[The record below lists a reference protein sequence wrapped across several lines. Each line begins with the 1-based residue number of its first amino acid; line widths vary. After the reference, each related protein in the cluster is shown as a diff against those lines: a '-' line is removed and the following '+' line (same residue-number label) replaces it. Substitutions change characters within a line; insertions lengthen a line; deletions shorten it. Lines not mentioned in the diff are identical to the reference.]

1 MEDLLV
7 EKAYAKI
14 NLGLKVLSRRPDGYH
29 EILSVAQCVDLADVL
44 YFEPASSDQLTCS
57 LDSLSTGQDNLVC
70 RAVDAFRTR
79 LDRPAQSFHIH
90 LEKNIPIGAGLGGGS
105 ADAAAALRVLNRF
118 YDQPFSNAD
127 LRQIAATLGSDIPF
141 LVEGGTALLRGRG
154 EILEKLSWE
163 GAVFY
168 VLAYPD
174 VEISTAWAYGQLG
187 SILTENTPY
196 FNFIASL
203 SGGCVDH
210 DRLFEV
216 LENDFT
222 TAVDRTYPIV
232 AELCSQLDRVGA
244 RVTSMSGSGSTVY
257 GIFDDRKTASQ
268 AQSALQ
274 RQGCRSFLCQPVSA
288 QLSARHRD
296 R

>member
-1 MEDLLV
+1 MESLLV

-14 NLGLKVLSRRPDGYH
+14 NLGIKIVGRRPDGYH

-44 YFEPASSDQLTCS
+44 DFELASFDQLTCS
-57 LDSLSTGQDNLVC
+57 LDSLSTGPDNLVC
-70 RAVDAFRTR
+70 RAVDAFHAQ
-79 LDRPAQSFHIH
+79 LDRPAQSFRIH
-90 LEKNIPIGAGLGGGS
+90 LKKNIPIGAGLGGGS
-105 ADAAAALRVLNRF
+105 ADAAAALRALNRF

-141 LVEGGTALLRGRG
+141 LVEGGTALMRGRG
-154 EILEKLSWE
+154 EILESLSWE

-187 SILTENTPY
+187 PSLTENSPY
-196 FNFIASL
+196 FSFIVSL

-222 TAVDRTYPIV
+222 PAVERTYPIV
-232 AELCSQLDRVGA
+232 AELRSQLDRVGA
-244 RVTSMSGSGSTVY
+244 RATLMSGSGSTVY

-274 RQGCRSFLCQPVSA
+274 RQGCRSFLCQPV
-288 QLSARHRD
+288 
-296 R
+296 

>member
-1 MEDLLV
+1 MESLLV

-14 NLGLKVLSRRPDGYH
+14 NLGIKIVGRRPDGYH
-29 EILSVAQCVDLADVL
+29 EILSMAQCVDLADVL
-44 YFEPASSDQLTCS
+44 DFELASSDQLTCS
-57 LDSLSTGQDNLVC
+57 LDSLSTGPDNLVC
-70 RAVDAFRTR
+70 RAVDAFHAQ
-79 LDRPAQSFHIH
+79 LDRPAQSFRIH

-105 ADAAAALRVLNRF
+105 ADAAAALRALNRF

-141 LVEGGTALLRGRG
+141 LVEGGTALMRGRG
-154 EILEKLSWE
+154 EILESLSWE

-187 SILTENTPY
+187 PSLTENSPY
-196 FNFIASL
+196 FNFIVSL

-222 TAVDRTYPIV
+222 PAVERTYPIV
-232 AELCSQLDRVGA
+232 AELRSQLDRVGA
-244 RVTSMSGSGSTVY
+244 RATLMSGSGSTVY

-268 AQSALQ
+268 VQSALQ
-274 RQGCRSFLCQPVSA
+274 RQGCRSFLCQPV
-288 QLSARHRD
+288 
-296 R
+296 

>member
-1 MEDLLV
+1 MASLLV

-14 NLGLKVLSRRPDGYH
+14 NLGLKVLDRRPDGYH

-44 YFEPASSDQLTCS
+44 YFELASSDQLTCS
-57 LDSLSTGQDNLVC
+57 LDSLSTGPDNLVS
-70 RAVDAFRTR
+70 RAVEAFRAR
-79 LDRPAQSFHIH
+79 LNRPTQSFRIH

-118 YDQPFSNAD
+118 YDQPFSSAD

-174 VEISTAWAYGQLG
+174 VEISTAWAYDQLG
-187 SILTENTPY
+187 PILTESTPY
-196 FNFIASL
+196 FNFIISL

-222 TAVDRTYPIV
+222 SAVDRAYPIV
-232 AELCSQLDRVGA
+232 AGFRSQLDRVGA
-244 RVTSMSGSGSTVY
+244 RATLMSGSGSTVY

-274 RQGCRSFLCQPVSA
+274 RQGCRSFLCQPV
-288 QLSARHRD
+288 
-296 R
+296 

>member
-1 MEDLLV
+1 MESLPV

-14 NLGLKVLSRRPDGYH
+14 NLGLKVLGRRPDGYH

-44 YFEPASSDQLTCS
+44 YFESASSDQLTCS
-57 LDSLSTGQDNLVC
+57 LESLSTGPDNLVC
-70 RAVDAFRTR
+70 RAVDAFRAR
-79 LDRPAQSFHIH
+79 LDRPTQSFRIH

-105 ADAAAALRVLNRF
+105 ADAAAVLRALNRF

-154 EILEKLSWE
+154 EMLEALSWE
-163 GAVFY
+163 GSVFY
-168 VLAYPD
+168 VLAYPE

-187 SILTENTPY
+187 PILTENSPY
-196 FNFIASL
+196 FNFIVSL

-222 TAVDRTYPIV
+222 PAVDRAYPIV
-232 AELCSQLDRVGA
+232 AELRSQLDRVGA
-244 RVTSMSGSGSTVY
+244 RATLMSGSGSTVY
-257 GIFDDRKTASQ
+257 GIFDDRTTASQ

-274 RQGCRSFLCQPVSA
+274 RQGCRSFLCQPV
-288 QLSARHRD
+288 
-296 R
+296 

>member
-14 NLGLKVLSRRPDGYH
+14 NLGLKVLGRRPDGYH
-29 EILSVAQCVDLADVL
+29 EILSVVQCVDLADVL

-57 LDSLSTGQDNLVC
+57 LDGLSTGPDNLVC
-70 RAVDAFRTR
+70 RAVDAFRAR
-79 LDRPAQSFHIH
+79 LDCPVQSFRIH

-105 ADAAAALRVLNRF
+105 ADAAAALRALNRF
-118 YDQPFSNAD
+118 YDQPFSNAG

-154 EILEKLSWE
+154 EILEDLSWE

-168 VLAYPD
+168 VLAYPE
-174 VEISTAWAYGQLG
+174 VEVSTAWAYEQLG
-187 SILTENTPY
+187 QFGPILTENTPY
-196 FNFIASL
+196 FNFVVSL

-210 DRLFEV
+210 DGLFEV

-222 TAVDRTYPIV
+222 PAVYRTYPIV
-232 AELCSQLDRVGA
+232 AELRSQLDRVGA
-244 RVTSMSGSGSTVY
+244 RATLMSGSGSTVY
-257 GIFDDRKTASQ
+257 GIFDDRNTASQ

-274 RQGCRSFLCQPVSA
+274 RQGCRSFLCQPV
-288 QLSARHRD
+288 
-296 R
+296 

>member
-1 MEDLLV
+1 MERLLV

-14 NLGLKVLSRRPDGYH
+14 NLGLKVLGRRPDGYH

-44 YFEPASSDQLTCS
+44 YFEPAAADQLTCS
-57 LDSLSTGQDNLVC
+57 LAGLSTGPDNLVR
-70 RAVDAFRTR
+70 RAVNALRAR
-79 LDRPAQSFHIH
+79 LSRPPQSFRIH

-105 ADAAAALRVLNRF
+105 ADAAAALRALNRF
-118 YDQPFSNAD
+118 YDQPFSNAG

-141 LVEGGTALLRGRG
+141 LVEGGTALMRGRG
-154 EILEKLSWE
+154 EILEKLHWE

-168 VLAYPD
+168 VLAYPGI
-174 VEISTAWAYGQLG
+174 ELSTAWAYNQLG
-187 SILTENTPY
+187 SILTENSPY
-196 FNFIASL
+196 FKFISSL
-203 SGGCVDH
+203 SDGCVGP

-222 TAVDRTYPIV
+222 PAADRAYPIV
-232 AELCSQLDRVGA
+232 AELRSQLDRVGA
-244 RVTSMSGSGSTVY
+244 RASSMSGSGSTVY

-274 RQGCRSFLCQPVSA
+274 RQGCRSFLCQPV
-288 QLSARHRD
+288 
-296 R
+296 

>member
-1 MEDLLV
+1 MTSLLV

-14 NLGLKVLSRRPDGYH
+14 NLGLKVLGRRPDGYH

-44 YFEPASSDQLTCS
+44 YFESASSDQLTCS
-57 LDSLSTGQDNLVC
+57 LDSLSTGPDNLVC
-70 RAVDAFRTR
+70 RAVDAFRAR
-79 LDRPAQSFHIH
+79 LDRPTQSFRIH

-105 ADAAAALRVLNRF
+105 ADAAAVLRALNRF

-141 LVEGGTALLRGRG
+141 LVEGGTALMRGRG
-154 EILEKLSWE
+154 EMLEALSWE
-163 GAVFY
+163 GSVFY

-187 SILTENTPY
+187 PILTENSPY
-196 FNFIASL
+196 FNFTVSL

-222 TAVDRTYPIV
+222 PAVDRAYPIV
-232 AELCSQLDRVGA
+232 AELRSQLDRVGA
-244 RVTSMSGSGSTVY
+244 RATLMSGSGSTVY

-274 RQGCRSFLCQPVSA
+274 RQGCRSFLCQPV
-288 QLSARHRD
+288 
-296 R
+296 

>member
-1 MEDLLV
+1 MESLPV

-14 NLGLKVLSRRPDGYH
+14 NLGLKILGRRPDGYH

-44 YFEPASSDQLTCS
+44 YFESASSDQLTCS
-57 LDSLSTGQDNLVC
+57 LDSLSTGPDNLVY
-70 RAVDAFRTR
+70 RAVDAFRAR
-79 LDRPAQSFHIH
+79 LDRPTQSFRIH

-105 ADAAAALRVLNRF
+105 ADAAAVLRALNRF

-141 LVEGGTALLRGRG
+141 LVEGGTALMRGRG
-154 EILEKLSWE
+154 EMLEALSWE
-163 GAVFY
+163 DAVFY

-187 SILTENTPY
+187 PILTENSPY
-196 FNFIASL
+196 FNFIVSL

-222 TAVDRTYPIV
+222 PAVDRAYPIV
-232 AELCSQLDRVGA
+232 AELRSQLDRVGA
-244 RVTSMSGSGSTVY
+244 RATSMSGSGSTVY

-274 RQGCRSFLCQPVSA
+274 RQGCRSFLCQPV
-288 QLSARHRD
+288 
-296 R
+296 

>member
-1 MEDLLV
+1 MESLPV

-14 NLGLKVLSRRPDGYH
+14 NLGLKVLGRRPDGYH

-44 YFEPASSDQLTCS
+44 YFESASSDQLTCS
-57 LDSLSTGQDNLVC
+57 LDSLSTGPDNLVY
-70 RAVDAFRTR
+70 RAVDAFRAR
-79 LDRPAQSFHIH
+79 LDRPPQSFRIH

-105 ADAAAALRVLNRF
+105 ADAAAVLRALNRF

-141 LVEGGTALLRGRG
+141 LVEGGTALMRGRG
-154 EILEKLSWE
+154 EMLEALSWE
-163 GAVFY
+163 GSVFY

-187 SILTENTPY
+187 PILTENSPY
-196 FNFIASL
+196 FNFIVSL

-222 TAVDRTYPIV
+222 PAVDRAYPIV
-232 AELCSQLDRVGA
+232 AELRSQLDRVGA
-244 RVTSMSGSGSTVY
+244 RATLMSGSGSTVY

-274 RQGCRSFLCQPVSA
+274 RQGCRSFLCQPV
-288 QLSARHRD
+288 
-296 R
+296 

>member
-1 MEDLLV
+1 MTSQLV

-44 YFEPASSDQLTCS
+44 YFEAASSDQLTCS
-57 LDSLSTGQDNLVC
+57 LDGLLTGPDNLVC
-70 RAVDAFRTR
+70 RAVDAFRAR
-79 LDRPAQSFHIH
+79 LDRPAQSFRIH
-90 LEKNIPIGAGLGGGS
+90 LKKNIPVGAGLGGGS
-105 ADAAAALRVLNRF
+105 ADAAAVLRALNRLC
-118 YDQPFSNAD
+118 DQPFSNAD

-154 EILEKLSWE
+154 EILEELSWE
-163 GAVFY
+163 GSVFY
-168 VLAYPD
+168 VLAYPE

-187 SILTENTPY
+187 PILTENSPY
-196 FNFIASL
+196 FNLVVSL

-222 TAVDRTYPIV
+222 PAVDRAYPIV
-232 AELCSQLDRVGA
+232 AGLRSQLDRVGA
-244 RVTSMSGSGSTVY
+244 RATSMSGSGSTVY
-257 GIFDDRKTASQ
+257 GVFDDRKTASQ
-268 AQSALQ
+268 AQSALR
-274 RQGCRSFLCQPVSA
+274 RQGCRSFLCQPV
-288 QLSARHRD
+288 
-296 R
+296 

>member
-1 MEDLLV
+1 MTSLLV

-14 NLGLKVLSRRPDGYH
+14 NLGLKVLGRRPDGYH

-44 YFEPASSDQLTCS
+44 YFESASSDRLTCS
-57 LDSLSTGQDNLVC
+57 LDGLSTGPDNLVC
-70 RAVDAFRTR
+70 RAVDAFRAR
-79 LDRPAQSFHIH
+79 LDRPAQSFRIH
-90 LEKNIPIGAGLGGGS
+90 LKKNIPMGAGLGGGS

-154 EILEKLSWE
+154 EILEELSWE

-174 VEISTAWAYGQLG
+174 VEISTAWAYGQFG
-187 SILTENTPY
+187 PILTEDTPY
-196 FNFIASL
+196 FRFIVSL

-232 AELCSQLDRVGA
+232 AELRSQLDRVGA

-274 RQGCRSFLCQPVSA
+274 RQGCRSFLCQPVRSGKCEA
-288 QLSARHRD
+288 
-296 R
+296 

>member
-1 MEDLLV
+1 MEGLLV

-14 NLGLKVLSRRPDGYH
+14 NLGLKVLGRRPDGYH

-44 YFEPASSDQLTCS
+44 YFEFASSDQLTCS
-57 LDSLSTGQDNLVC
+57 LDSLSVGPDNLVR
-70 RAVDAFRTR
+70 RAVDAFRAQ
-79 LDRPAQSFHIH
+79 LDHPAQSFRIH
-90 LEKNIPIGAGLGGGS
+90 LKKNIPIGAGLGGGS
-105 ADAAAALRVLNRF
+105 ADAAAALRALNRL

-154 EILEKLSWE
+154 EILEDLNWE
-163 GAVFY
+163 GAVSY
-168 VLAYPD
+168 VLAFPE
-174 VEISTAWAYGQLG
+174 VEVSTAWAYEQLG
-187 SILTENTPY
+187 SILTESTPY

-222 TAVDRTYPIV
+222 PAVDRTYPIV
-232 AELCSQLDRVGA
+232 ADLRSQLDRVGA
-244 RVTSMSGSGSTVY
+244 RATSMSGSGSTVY

-274 RQGCRSFLCQPVSA
+274 RQGCRSFLCQPV
-288 QLSARHRD
+288 
-296 R
+296 

>member
-1 MEDLLV
+1 MTSLLV

-14 NLGLKVLSRRPDGYH
+14 NLGIKIVGRRPDGYH

-44 YFEPASSDQLTCS
+44 DFELASSDQLTCS
-57 LDSLSTGQDNLVC
+57 LDSLSTGPDNLVC
-70 RAVDAFRTR
+70 RAVDAFHAQ
-79 LDRPAQSFHIH
+79 LDRPAQSFRIH
-90 LEKNIPIGAGLGGGS
+90 LKKNIPIGAGLGGGS

-141 LVEGGTALLRGRG
+141 LVEGGTALMRGRG
-154 EILEKLSWE
+154 EMLEALSWE

-187 SILTENTPY
+187 PILTENSPY
-196 FNFIASL
+196 FSFIISL

-222 TAVDRTYPIV
+222 PAVERTYPIV
-232 AELCSQLDRVGA
+232 AELRSQLDRVGA
-244 RVTSMSGSGSTVY
+244 RATLMSGSGSTVY

-274 RQGCRSFLCQPVSA
+274 RQGCRSFLCQPV
-288 QLSARHRD
+288 
-296 R
+296 

>member
-1 MEDLLV
+1 MESLPV

-14 NLGLKVLSRRPDGYH
+14 NLGLKVLGRRPDGYH

-44 YFEPASSDQLTCS
+44 YFESASSDQLTCS
-57 LDSLSTGQDNLVC
+57 LESLSTGPDNLVY
-70 RAVDAFRTR
+70 RAVDAFRAR
-79 LDRPAQSFHIH
+79 LDRPTQSFRIH

-105 ADAAAALRVLNRF
+105 ADAAAVLRALNRF

-154 EILEKLSWE
+154 EMLEALSWE
-163 GAVFY
+163 GSVFY
-168 VLAYPD
+168 VLAYPE
-174 VEISTAWAYGQLG
+174 VEISTAWAYSQLG
-187 SILTENTPY
+187 PILTEDSPY
-196 FNFIASL
+196 FNFVVSL
-203 SGGCVDH
+203 SGGCVDRN
-210 DRLFEV
+210 RLFEV

-222 TAVDRTYPIV
+222 PAVDRAYPIV
-232 AELCSQLDRVGA
+232 AEFRSQLDRVGA
-244 RVTSMSGSGSTVY
+244 RATLMSGSGSTVY

-274 RQGCRSFLCQPVSA
+274 RQGCRSFLCQPV
-288 QLSARHRD
+288 
-296 R
+296 

>member
-1 MEDLLV
+1 MESLLV

-14 NLGLKVLSRRPDGYH
+14 NLGIKIVGRRPDGYH

-44 YFEPASSDQLTCS
+44 DFELASSDQLTCS
-57 LDSLSTGQDNLVC
+57 LDSLSTGPDNLVC
-70 RAVDAFRTR
+70 RAVDAFHAQ
-79 LDRPAQSFHIH
+79 LDRPAQSFRIH
-90 LEKNIPIGAGLGGGS
+90 LKKNIPIGAGLGGGS
-105 ADAAAALRVLNRF
+105 ADAAAALRALNRF

-141 LVEGGTALLRGRG
+141 LVEGGTALMRGRG
-154 EILEKLSWE
+154 EILESLSWE

-187 SILTENTPY
+187 PSLTENSPY
-196 FNFIASL
+196 FNFIVSL

-222 TAVDRTYPIV
+222 PAVERTYPIV
-232 AELCSQLDRVGA
+232 AELRSQLDRVGA
-244 RVTSMSGSGSTVY
+244 RATLMSGSGSTVY

-274 RQGCRSFLCQPVSA
+274 RQGCRSFLCQPV
-288 QLSARHRD
+288 
-296 R
+296 

>member
-1 MEDLLV
+1 MASLLV

-14 NLGLKVLSRRPDGYH
+14 NLGLKVLDRRPDGYH

-44 YFEPASSDQLTCS
+44 YFELASSDQLTCS
-57 LDSLSTGQDNLVC
+57 LDSLSTGPDNLVS
-70 RAVDAFRTR
+70 RAVEAFRAR
-79 LDRPAQSFHIH
+79 LNRPTQSFRIH

-118 YDQPFSNAD
+118 YDQPFSSAD

-174 VEISTAWAYGQLG
+174 VEISTAWAYDQLG
-187 SILTENTPY
+187 PILTENTPY
-196 FNFIASL
+196 FNFIVSL

-222 TAVDRTYPIV
+222 SAVDRAYPIV
-232 AELCSQLDRVGA
+232 AGFRSQLDRVGA
-244 RVTSMSGSGSTVY
+244 RATLMSGSGSTVY

-274 RQGCRSFLCQPVSA
+274 RQGCRSFLCQPV
-288 QLSARHRD
+288 
-296 R
+296 

>member
-1 MEDLLV
+1 MESLQV

-14 NLGLKVLSRRPDGYH
+14 NLGLKVLGRRPDGYH

-44 YFEPASSDQLTCS
+44 YFESASSDQLTCS
-57 LDSLSTGQDNLVC
+57 LESLSTGPDNLVC
-70 RAVDAFRTR
+70 RAVDAFRAR
-79 LDRPAQSFHIH
+79 LDRPTQSFRIH

-105 ADAAAALRVLNRF
+105 ADAAAVLRVLNRF

-141 LVEGGTALLRGRG
+141 LVEGGTALMRGRG
-154 EILEKLSWE
+154 EILKGLSWK
-163 GAVFY
+163 GTVFY
-168 VLAYPD
+168 VLVYPE
-174 VEISTAWAYGQLG
+174 VGISTAWAYGQLG
-187 SILTENTPY
+187 PILTENSPY
-196 FNFIASL
+196 FNFIISL

-222 TAVDRTYPIV
+222 PAVDRAYPIV
-232 AELCSQLDRVGA
+232 AELRSQLDRVGA
-244 RVTSMSGSGSTVY
+244 RATSMSGSGSTVY
-257 GIFDDRKTASQ
+257 GVFDDRKTASQ

-274 RQGCRSFLCQPVSA
+274 RQGCRSFLCEPV
-288 QLSARHRD
+288 
-296 R
+296 